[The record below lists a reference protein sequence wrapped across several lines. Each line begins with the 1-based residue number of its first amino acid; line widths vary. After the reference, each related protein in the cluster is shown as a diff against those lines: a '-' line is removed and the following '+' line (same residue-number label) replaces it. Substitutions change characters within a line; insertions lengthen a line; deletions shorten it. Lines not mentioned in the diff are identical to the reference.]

1 MKLSLTGIRIVTDL
15 AARAKLTT
23 VIAAIGRCLDAAQQE
38 TSGYDQLT
46 CSLALIGVR
55 PQII

>member
-1 MKLSLTGIRIVTDL
+1 
-15 AARAKLTT
+15 LTT
-23 VIAAIGRCLDAAQQE
+23 VIAAIGRCLDSAQQETSGYEQQE